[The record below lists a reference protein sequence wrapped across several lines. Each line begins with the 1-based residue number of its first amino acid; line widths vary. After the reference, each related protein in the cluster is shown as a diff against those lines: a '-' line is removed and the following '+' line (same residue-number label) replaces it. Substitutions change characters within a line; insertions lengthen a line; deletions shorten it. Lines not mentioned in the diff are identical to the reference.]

1 MSGCAAGSSPAG
13 SASANQAQECA
24 VQLPPTQAQA
34 AAPAPTSTP
43 IRAARESQL
52 VVHAETPLST
62 LSLALEQRIQKR
74 LAEGHF
80 GIGPG
85 GTVNY
90 RVERGALSLA
100 VTSTSLVIEAP
111 VSARAEAC
119 RGQGCYASCEPNAVV
134 RASVPLLLGPDYRFE
149 PSTTSLRFTRGC
161 QVHALGGLLTI
172 DLTPTLESQL
182 QPELAKV
189 SRQIDQQ
196 LPDIRADVER
206 AWTELATPRPL
217 PLSGC
222 LLLQPRA
229 IVQGALTPSTTA
241 LRASFAVL
249 ATPELRSQCGDEA
262 PPLARD
268 LSLPEEG
275 AVLLG
280 MVTPLEDFER
290 SFLAAAP
297 VSASQRSLKITGA
310 RVAARAS
317 DVDVTL
323 ELSGDVCGTTT
334 VGAVPDFSGN
344 GASVALAHPTLGSGE
359 RARWKAAGIDSQAP
373 VSALIA
379 SARVTPLLSVSA
391 LRDAAP
397 ALAQAMSVPS
407 LQVSAHVSSARAAGA
422 AARGNDLIAWVEARG
437 SVTLRPTLR

>member
-1 MSGCAAGSSPAG
+1 M
-13 SASANQAQECA
+13 
-24 VQLPPTQAQA
+24 QLPPTQAQA
-34 AAPAPTSTP
+34 TPPALTPTP
-43 IRAARESQL
+43 LRAARESQL
-52 VVHAETPLST
+52 VVHAEAPLSP

-85 GTVNY
+85 GTVSY
-90 RVERGALSLA
+90 RVERGALSLS

-119 RGQGCYASCEPNAVV
+119 RGQACYASCQPNAVV
-134 RASVPLLLGPDYRFE
+134 RASVPLLLRSDYRFE

-182 QPELAKV
+182 QPELANV

-206 AWTELATPRPL
+206 AWAELATPRPL

-222 LLLQPRA
+222 VLLQPRA

-241 LRASFAVL
+241 LRANFAVL

-262 PPLARD
+262 PPPSLPPLTRD

-297 VSASQRSLKITGA
+297 VSASQRRLKITGA

-323 ELSGDVCGTTT
+323 ALGGDVCGTTR
-334 VGAVPDFSGN
+334 VGAVPDFSGD
-344 GASVALAHPTLGSGE
+344 GAAISLTHPTLDGGE
-359 RARWKAAGIDSQAP
+359 RARWQAAGIDSQSP

-379 SARVTPLLSVSA
+379 SARVTPTLSVSA

-422 AARGNDLIAWVEARG
+422 AARGNDLVAWVEARG